1 MGKVE
6 DSFIE
11 PKMSAPAPTEDYDI
25 VKRASATRI
34 SPAYCRVPG
43 DLAPVGKMKH
53 ELETFK
59 NELKKKSLLE
69 VKDMLVSHNK
79 ISQNTLLM
87 SRLPD
92 KGQKVKAK
100 LDIIKELVK
109 EKESADD
116 LVLALAALKLPGDC
130 APLPDINA
138 MEWKTKSTVMKADQP
153 LTEGEKSLKV
163 LSEGTIPSSEQD
175 EEQFDQDLDNPQY
188 LSHKVQVLDTVASK
202 DRFVPA
208 NYLQNFTIDQLDAD
222 AKSALPGNQNAIVG
236 KSDLSRKK
244 CVVKTDPIPLPK
256 YSNSASKQLTL
267 KESLTIQQQQ
277 AEKLREATLRQAAAR
292 LAAKSQN
299 KSTGSTNNSAV
310 ALTSTDKVTIS
321 ALVDTRWRDTT
332 TQDSDDSENE
342 ATEEHH
348 EIAAAQKLVK
358 DAAKPTQLD
367 SDDDDES

>member
-6 DSFIE
+6 DSLSE

-59 NELKKKSLLE
+59 NELKKKSLTE
-69 VKDMLVSHNK
+69 VKDMLVSHTK

-92 KGQKVKAK
+92 KGDKVKQK
-100 LDIIKELVK
+100 LDIINQLVK
-109 EKESADD
+109 EKESTDD
-116 LVLALAALKLPGDC
+116 LVLALAALKLPGDS

-163 LSEGTIPSSEQD
+163 LSEGTIPDSEQ
-175 EEQFDQDLDNPQY
+175 EEQFDEDLHSTHY
-188 LSHKVQVLDTVASK
+188 LSHKVQVLDTVSSK

-208 NYLQNFTIDQLDAD
+208 NYLQNSTIDQLNTD
-222 AKSALPGNQNAIVG
+222 AKNALPGQQGAAVA
-236 KSDLSRKK
+236 KRDLTRKK
-244 CVVKTDPIPLPK
+244 CVVKTDAIPLPK
-256 YSNSASKQLTL
+256 YSNTASKQLTL
-267 KESLTIQQQQ
+267 QESLSIQQEQ
-277 AEKLREATLRQAAAR
+277 AEKLREATLRQTAAR
-292 LAAKSQN
+292 LAAKSEI
-299 KSTGSTNNSAV
+299 NSNFSIPSA
-310 ALTSTDKVTIS
+310 SKEKVTINS
-321 ALVDTRWRDTT
+321 VVDTRWRDTT
-332 TQDSDDSENE
+332 NQDSDDSENE
-342 ATEEHH
+342 ATEEFH
-348 EIAAAQKLVK
+348 EIAAADKLIK
-358 DAAKPTQLD
+358 DAAKTYDLD
-367 SDDDDES
+367 SDDDDEES